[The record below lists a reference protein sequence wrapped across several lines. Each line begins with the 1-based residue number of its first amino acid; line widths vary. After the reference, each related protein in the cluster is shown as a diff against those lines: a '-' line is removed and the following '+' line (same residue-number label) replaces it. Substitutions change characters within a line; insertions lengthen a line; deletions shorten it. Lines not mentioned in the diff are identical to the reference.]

1 MWHLFVLTN
10 IVLQVCGQNECNA
23 RRAVIADQR
32 PFKMAMEGVDRPV
45 DHARIVYSHHD
56 VSVPLYGIY
65 EDECSRELP
74 QVPEIAHC
82 L

>member
-1 MWHLFVLTN
+1 
-10 IVLQVCGQNECNA
+10 
-23 RRAVIADQR
+23 
-32 PFKMAMEGVDRPV
+32 MAMEGVDRPV

-56 VSVPLYGIY
+56 GGVPLYGIY

-82 L
+82 F